1 MPRGLGA
8 LGTGLVSG
16 ASLSIGATS
25 GRRGEAVEILFV
37 VIPCYVIVLVSGRLW
52 VERLQALHR
61 QRTQAQHASARLV
74 ALYAF
79 STLLSSEHRI
89 NQLLANLVNGLANTF
104 GYRHAS
110 VSCSATTGSR
120 SKPRSATLRR
130 SPISARQGI
139 TGVVGQRGVAMLV
152 RDGSQHPDYHFV
164 EDPLGSQA
172 SVPLIHHG
180 RVLGVLNLEGA
191 PGELGEEDLRLLE
204 TLAGPAAIAIENAAL
219 VGRLDDLDR
228 NPYASLPTSGGM
240 ISALEAALGGDNAIV
255 TILLVDL
262 NGFKAVNDRYGHAMG
277 DTLLIELAELLERC
291 VRTNRDRPDI
301 VGRLGGDEFLVVLPG
316 ADEFAGLL
324 VVEHLAE
331 TLSTHSFR
339 LLTSRRAPP
348 TTGRG
353 LQPRHRHRP
362 RRRHRPDR
370 PAGRGRPRH
379 VPRQAW
385 HDRPG
390 IRFIA
395 RHAPAPTRGIAS

>member
-16 ASLSIGATS
+16 ASLWIGTTS
-25 GRRGEAVEILFV
+25 GQRGEAVELLFV

-61 QRTQAQHASARLV
+61 QRTHAQHASARLA

-89 NQLLANLVNGLANTF
+89 DQLLANLVNGLASTF

-110 VSCSATTGSR
+110 VYLLR
-120 SKPRSATLRR
+120 DDRLTLQAQIGYTA
-130 SPISARQGI
+130 PIAEFALGEGI

-219 VGRLDDLDR
+219 VGRLNDLAHRD
-228 NPYASLPTSGGM
+228 PLPHLPNRRGV

-262 NGFKAVNDRYGHAMG
+262 MV
-277 DTLLIELAELLERC
+277 
-291 VRTNRDRPDI
+291 
-301 VGRLGGDEFLVVLPG
+301 
-316 ADEFAGLL
+316 
-324 VVEHLAE
+324 
-331 TLSTHSFR
+331 
-339 LLTSRRAPP
+339 SRQSMTATATRWA
-348 TTGRG
+348 
-353 LQPRHRHRP
+353 
-362 RRRHRPDR
+362 
-370 PAGRGRPRH
+370 
-379 VPRQAW
+379 
-385 HDRPG
+385 
-390 IRFIA
+390 IR
-395 RHAPAPTRGIAS
+395 S